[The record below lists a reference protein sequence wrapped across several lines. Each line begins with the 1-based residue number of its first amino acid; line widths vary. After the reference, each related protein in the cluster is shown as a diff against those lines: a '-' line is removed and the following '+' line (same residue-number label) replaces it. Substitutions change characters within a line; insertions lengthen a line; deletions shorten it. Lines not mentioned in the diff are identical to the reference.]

1 MIVRFIT
8 WLAVIAAVCAGGF
21 GLLPAAGASAAQP
34 SPVADCNAH
43 LRLTRSYTPQE
54 LQQGLNTMPADIKEY
69 TDCYGVLQNQLLA
82 EVGSGHVHSASA
94 TGSGGSFLPTPL
106 LVVLGVLVVAAA
118 GFGVVAVRRRKASAG
133 GPTVDRR

>member
-1 MIVRFIT
+1 M
-8 WLAVIAAVCAGGF
+8 LGVIGALSTAAGG
-21 GLLPAAGASAAQP
+21 LLAPAGASAAQP

-43 LRLTRSYTPQE
+43 LRLTRYYTPQQ

-82 EVGSGHVHSASA
+82 ELGSGHAHSAST

-118 GFGVVAVRRRKASAG
+118 GFGVVAVRRRNESAG